1 MLMNKEKYISLIIV
15 DDHPVVAE
23 GLSSLLKDK
32 EQLEVIGCFTS
43 GAETRAFLK
52 DNVVDVVL
60 LDISLPDVHGA
71 ELCLEIKEKYPEI
84 CILAISNHN
93 ERSII
98 TQMLQNGASGY
109 ILKNSSVMEIVR
121 SIKDGINGKL
131 SLSSEVQS
139 ILAKSGEPVQKIPR
153 LTRREKEVLK
163 LVAEGMT
170 TVIIAEKLFISPL
183 TVETHRRN
191 LMQKFDVRNT
201 AALIKS
207 AIEQDLI

>member
-1 MLMNKEKYISLIIV
+1 MNKEKYISLIIV